1 MRVYGNIKYPNFV
14 EKGAELQMFDW
25 RNVFRGM
32 AMGTSDIIPGVSGGT
47 IAVLL
52 GIYDQFINAISG
64 ITTREWKKHVPFL
77 LTLGLGMI
85 SAILILS
92 HAVEWLLVEYPEP
105 TNFFFLGLIA
115 GILPF
120 LLKEANSHGT
130 FKTKHIVVFLFGAV
144 LVASMAF
151 FKPVEVGNPI
161 ETLTLMS
168 IIGLFLAGAS
178 ASMAMLLPGISGSF
192 ILLIMG
198 VYHTAINAITS
209 MNLPIIF
216 VIGSGIAFGFIFSSK
231 GIRFLLASFPLL
243 MYALI
248 LGLVFGSLFVVF
260 PGLTLILSNILLS
273 SGTFILGLVV
283 AIWLGNKG

>member
-1 MRVYGNIKYPNFV
+1 
-14 EKGAELQMFDW
+14 MFDLK
-25 RNVFRGM
+25 NVFRGM

-92 HAVEWLLVEYPEP
+92 HAVEWLLEEYPEP

-120 LLKEANSHGT
+120 LLKEASLRGT
-130 FKTKHIVVFLFGAV
+130 FKTKHMVVFLIGTV
-144 LVASMAF
+144 LVGSMAF
-151 FKPVEVGNPI
+151 FKPVETSNPI
-161 ETLTLMS
+161 ETLTLLS
-168 IIGLFLAGAS
+168 TIGLFLAGAS

-192 ILLIMG
+192 ILPFLG
-198 VYHTAINAITS
+198 VYHTAINAITTL
-209 MNLPIIF
+209 NLPIIF
-216 VIGSGIAFGFIFSSK
+216 VIGSGVAFGFIFSSK
-231 GIRFLLASFPLL
+231 GIRFLLARFPLL

-260 PGLTLILSNILLS
+260 PGLTLVLSNILLS
-273 SGTFILGLVV
+273 LCAFFIGLVV
-283 AIWLGNKG
+283 AILLGNKG

>member
-1 MRVYGNIKYPNFV
+1 
-14 EKGAELQMFDW
+14 MFDW

-32 AMGTSDIIPGVSGGT
+32 AMGISDLIPGVSGGT

-64 ITTREWKKHVPFL
+64 ITTREWKKHIPFL
-77 LTLGLGMI
+77 FTLGVGMI

-92 HAVEWLLVEYPEP
+92 HAVEWLLEEYPEP

-120 LLKEANSHGT
+120 LLKEASSHGM
-130 FKTKHIVVFLFGAV
+130 FKTKHIVVFLIGAV
-144 LVASMAF
+144 LIASMAF
-151 FKPVEVGNPI
+151 FKPIETGNSI
-161 ETLTLMS
+161 ETLTPLS
-168 IIGLFLAGAS
+168 IIGLFLAGAC

-192 ILLIMG
+192 ILLIIG
-198 VYHTAINAITS
+198 VYHTAINAITTL
-209 MNLPIIF
+209 NLPIIF
-216 VIGSGIAFGFIFSSK
+216 IIGSGIAFGFIFSSK
-231 GIRFLLASFPLL
+231 GIRFLLSRFPLL

-273 SGTFILGLVV
+273 LGAFFIGLVI
-283 AIWLGNKG
+283 AILLGNKE